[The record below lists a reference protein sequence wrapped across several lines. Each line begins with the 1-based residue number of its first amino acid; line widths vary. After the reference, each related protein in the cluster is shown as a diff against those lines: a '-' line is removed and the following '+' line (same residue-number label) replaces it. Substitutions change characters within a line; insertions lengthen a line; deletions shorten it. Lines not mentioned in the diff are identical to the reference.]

1 MMVCCLGVAP
11 AQADTASE
19 AGWGIGSALSSLV
32 YAPVMV
38 VYAILGTVFG
48 GLAWGLSGGDSEVF
62 NAVIIPS
69 VRGDYVVT
77 PSHLRGEQPL
87 AFLGRAPGYDE
98 PQPAIV
104 QQDDPPA
111 YGDVSYGY

>member
-32 YAPVMV
+32 YAPVKV